1 MLHLLGVIL
10 VLVGFIGGGIYF
22 CDKEENKIKILTEW
36 KRSLQILCNE
46 IIVRQQPLLF
56 ALEETE
62 KRLQG
67 EVAIFYKKVNNE
79 MKERKEE
86 LLEVW
91 KKELKIYLKKSL
103 LSTEGKKI
111 IETLEEVLGYEDQK
125 IQLGMLQ
132 TEIEIIENYRK
143 EIEKEKKEKKK
154 IILLLSICSGA
165 SLILLL
171 I

>member
-1 MLHLLGVIL
+1 MLHLLGIIL
-10 VLVGFIGGGIYF
+10 VLIGFIGGGIYF

-36 KRSLQILCNE
+36 KKSLQILCNE

-79 MKERKEE
+79 MKERKGE

-103 LSTEGKKI
+103 LSIEGKKI

-132 TEIEIIENYRK
+132 TEMEIIDNYRK

-154 IILLLSICSGA
+154 IILLLK
-165 SLILLL
+165 
-171 I
+171 